1 MSSDSDGSG
10 RPDDIVIIKQ
20 LLQKLEEVAAR
31 DAETPREAPV
41 GGPVAARATGET
53 AAAAGAAGAAGEEP
67 PLLVLRSIRSS
78 PSTPSDAV
86 EVGPSNRPNSSR
98 DLVLTPISI
107 DLVSKNMEGLPSP
120 IGGPPR
126 RRRSGL
132 AVAIASFVLGIV
144 AAGGLIVAFDP
155 FGQRGGPKVARA
167 PEQTKAPA
175 AEAAA
180 AAVDGA
186 GATAVETSTR
196 RAQIST
202 PEATV
207 AAKTDDTRPEP
218 AASDTASGTTVV
230 AANDAKSQEDA
241 RPVAD
246 KAAEKDVAAGATD
259 AARDRKTVDAAEQ
272 SGASAPPQ
280 SSPVASSPAAD
291 KPVLRMASKVEM
303 RAGERRSMDISVDG
317 PADVVPRLL
326 VVFRQVPGWMTFS
339 KGGAIGN
346 DIWLLPAPQVRDLEV
361 EVSDG
366 ANGAADVKVQL
377 ARVDG
382 SILSETTV
390 SFTAAAREAA
400 AVTAGLQSQVGNEAT
415 ILRLQ
420 ARGELL
426 LDTGEVEAART
437 LLRTAAEAGSVAA
450 ALRLA
455 ETYDPAEMQR
465 FGMGERTAD
474 VGQAVR
480 WYEHAQALGS
490 PVAAARLIA
499 LGRR

>member
-1 MSSDSDGSG
+1 MSSESDGSG
-10 RPDDIVIIKQ
+10 RPEDIVIIKQ

-31 DAETPREAPV
+31 DAETPREASV
-41 GGPVAARATGET
+41 GGPVAASATAET
-53 AAAAGAAGAAGEEP
+53 AAPAGAAGEEP

-78 PSTPSDAV
+78 ASAPNESA
-86 EVGPSNRPNSSR
+86 EIGPSIRPNSSR
-98 DLVLTPISI
+98 DLVFTPISI
-107 DLVSKNMEGLPSP
+107 DLVSKNVEGVPAPLEA
-120 IGGPPR
+120 PPR

-155 FGQRGGPKVARA
+155 FGQRGGPKVVRV
-167 PEQTKAPA
+167 PEHTKAPS
-175 AEAAA
+175 AAA

-186 GATAVETSTR
+186 GATAVDTSTR
-196 RAQIST
+196 SAQISM

-207 AAKTDDTRPEP
+207 AAKTDETRSEP

-230 AANDAKSQEDA
+230 VANEAKSQEDA

-246 KAAEKDVAAGATD
+246 KVAEKDGAAGAAD
-259 AARDRKTVDAAEQ
+259 AARDRKTVDAAEP
-272 SGASAPPQ
+272 SGATVPTQ
-280 SSPVASSPAAD
+280 SSPVASSSAAV
-291 KPVLRMASKVEM
+291 KPELRMASKVEM

-317 PADVVPRLL
+317 PDDVVPRLL

-400 AVTAGLQSQVGNEAT
+400 AVTAGLQSQVGSEAT